1 MKLLSGETVLVRSND
16 DKIVLTNLRIYMHD
30 RSWWRKFY
38 ETTLFLEDISSIEYI
53 YQSNI
58 FYFILGVFSLLGLIT
73 TGGDSLR
80 YKALLYFWLILAG
93 FFFTAWL
100 SGRGYL
106 IRISSRGGRSI
117 NFLVDRMEK
126 EQVDDFLDKVQE
138 AKHIR
143 MRSI

>member
-1 MKLLSGETVLVRSND
+1 MKLLSGESVLVRSND

-30 RSWWRKFY
+30 RSWWGKFY

-58 FYFILGVFSLLGLIT
+58 FYFILGVFSLMGLFT
-73 TGGDSLR
+73 TGGAPLQ
-80 YKALLYFWLILAG
+80 YKGPLYFWLILAG
-93 FFFTAWL
+93 IFFTAWL
-100 SGRGYL
+100 SGRGHL